1 MEPGLKPAQ
10 TPLLE
15 PPRSVRFLQA
25 ELPVLCGVGFGGR
38 SGAFFPQ
45 DEELLGVASSRG
57 RFLSVLVLAL
67 ATVGLE
73 VSVPFCVPPTMGL
86 RTLPGAGAQGQC
98 LRPARDVPLGRTQC
112 LPSPEAQLP

>member
-1 MEPGLKPAQ
+1 M
-10 TPLLE
+10 
-15 PPRSVRFLQA
+15 
-25 ELPVLCGVGFGGR
+25 LCSVGFGGR
-38 SGAFFPQ
+38 SGAVFPRMRNFSV
-45 DEELLGVASSRG
+45 LPSPGG

-73 VSVPFCVPPTMGL
+73 VSAPFCVPPTVGL

-98 LRPARDVPLGRTQC
+98 LCPARDVPLGGTRR